1 MVHRT
6 DVDRQRRQNLADAA
20 AGIASPWVPNPGVL
34 VKDTSPGKIGTA
46 VGWDGETGMVTLAP
60 LDGGGGDRETA
71 KYKPPN
77 EVDRLW
83 ARMTRTRA
91 GRL

>member
-6 DVDRQRRQNLADAA
+6 DADRQRRQNLADAA
-20 AGIASPWVPNPGVL
+20 AGIAPPWVPNPGVL
-34 VKDTSPGKIGTA
+34 VKDTSLGKIGTA
-46 VGWDGETGMVTLAP
+46 VGWDGENGMVTLAP
-60 LDGGGGDRETA
+60 LDGSGSDWDTTE
-71 KYKPPN
+71 YKPPN

-83 ARMTRTRA
+83 ARLIKARA